1 VLVVDDHADTARA
14 IRRLLTA
21 GAPVRCEVRTA
32 GSVGEALTA
41 CRDGAID
48 LLISDIG
55 LPDGSGLDLM
65 RELRARHG
73 SDQVKGIAL
82 SGYGMEDDV
91 RRSRTAG
98 YDAHLT
104 KPVTAAALHGAVR
117 AVVGSPS

>member
-1 VLVVDDHADTARA
+1 MLVVDDHADTARA

-73 SDQVKGIAL
+73 ADQVKGIAL

-104 KPVTAAALHGAVR
+104 KPVNFKKLEAVIEE
-117 AVVGSPS
+117 VTL